1 VKAVVRIA
9 CVLLIGLLGACGG
22 GGGEPA
28 GSSASSPAPQ
38 DERLVLDNMS
48 WDQANW
54 AD

>member
-1 VKAVVRIA
+1 VKALVRIA
-9 CVLLIGLLGACGG
+9 CVLLIGLLGAC

-48 WDQANW
+48 WDQGNW